1 MKEVRRFSLMNEKG
15 EEYSLMDIENY
26 CLLTS
31 PSGFGYSYSTN
42 YERVG
47 NTFVENLRQ
56 LQQGQITGTINCLY
70 YDNFKKLVDFIE
82 KAKKLMLLYAI
93 PYKSGTREY
102 LRDINIKDLTKTEIQ
117 VNGVISET
125 ITFEC
130 LSLWYSKNVAQYTIV
145 PQEDEIRWNYK
156 WDSRFTSY
164 NSRSLHIK
172 NDGHI
177 EAPIELSINGEVI
190 NPVIELYVEGQLIQE
205 IPFTV
210 RIEQY
215 EKFLYCSKDNDFYV
229 QKQNTD
235 ATKENLFNL
244 DVIDFDN
251 NNVLKI
257 PPDKSCEIRLTA
269 DDDISNAEITV
280 YIYYKAI

>member
-1 MKEVRRFSLMNEKG
+1 MKEVRKFSLLNEKG

-31 PSGFGYSYSTN
+31 PSGFGYGYSTK
-42 YERVG
+42 YEQVG
-47 NTFVENLRQ
+47 NTFVENLKT
-56 LQQGQITGTINCLY
+56 LQQGSITGTINCLY

-82 KAKKLMLLYAI
+82 KSKQLMIQYVI

-102 LRDINIKDLTKTEIQ
+102 LRDVSIKSLSKTEIQ
-117 VNGVISET
+117 TNGVISET
-125 ITFEC
+125 ITFDC
-130 LSLWYSKNVAQYTIV
+130 LSLWYSKNIAQYTIV
-145 PQEDEIRWNYK
+145 AQEDEIRWNFK

-164 NSRSLHIK
+164 NSRSLYIK

-177 EAPIELSINGEVI
+177 EAPIELSINGEVVD
-190 NPVIELYVEGQLIQE
+190 PKIELYVEGQLVQE
-205 IPFTV
+205 VPFNI

-229 QKQNTD
+229 KKQNVD
-235 ATKENLFNL
+235 ATKVSLFNL

-251 NNVLKI
+251 NNVVKI

>member
-1 MKEVRRFSLMNEKG
+1 MKEVRKFSLLNEKG

-31 PSGFGYSYSTN
+31 PSGFGYSYSTS
-42 YERVG
+42 YEQVG
-47 NTFVENLRQ
+47 DTFVQNLRK

-70 YDNFKKLVDFIE
+70 YDNYKKLVDFIE
-82 KAKKLMLLYAI
+82 KANSLRFLYVI

-102 LRDINIKDLTKTEIQ
+102 LRDVAIKSLTKTEIQ
-117 VNGVISET
+117 KNGVISET
-125 ITFEC
+125 ITFDC
-130 LSLWYSKNVAQYTIV
+130 LSLWYSKNIAQYTIV
-145 PQEDEIRWNYK
+145 AQEDEIRWNFK

-164 NSRSLHIK
+164 NSRSLNIT

-177 EAPIELSINGEVI
+177 PAPIELSISGEVI
-190 NPVIELYVEGQLIQE
+190 NPKIELYVEGQLIQE

-215 EKFLYCSKDNDFYV
+215 EKFLYCSKDNGFYV
-229 QKQNTD
+229 QKENTD
-235 ATKENLFNL
+235 ATKESLFNL
-244 DVIDFDN
+244 DVIEFEN

-269 DDDISNAEITV
+269 DDDITNAEITV